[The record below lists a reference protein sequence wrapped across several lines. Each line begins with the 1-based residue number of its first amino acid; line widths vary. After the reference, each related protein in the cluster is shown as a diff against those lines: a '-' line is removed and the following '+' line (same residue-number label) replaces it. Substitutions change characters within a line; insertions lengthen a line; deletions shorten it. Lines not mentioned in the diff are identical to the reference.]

1 MDLADGGSVSVTS
14 AVTSDGVPVI
24 SISGELDLAG
34 VESVGSGIELCLRT
48 SPGRVIFDLEKLT
61 FMDSSGIALLLQVSN
76 QIEQV
81 ELRNIRPNVRR
92 VLEVTG
98 LLGTFGLA

>member
-1 MDLADGGSVSVTS
+1 MDLADGGSATVTS
-14 AVTSDGVPVI
+14 AVTTDGVQLI
-24 SISGELDLAG
+24 SIAGELDLAG
-34 VESVGSGIELCLRT
+34 VESVGSGIQLCLRT
-48 SPGRVIFDLEKLT
+48 NPGRVIFDLEKLT

-76 QIEQV
+76 EVEQV
-81 ELRNIRPNVRR
+81 ELRNIKPNVRR